1 MAFEDY
7 DVKLAFAR
15 IENELIASMMRNLKR
30 HLKEEE
36 EEGFDWSQWQVEQL
50 KYLQEYRRRNQKEY
64 GPRFSSINAK
74 MEEAIRFAHE
84 NGQKDEEL
92 NILDAISNSI

>member
-7 DVKLAFAR
+7 DVGKAFER
-15 IENELIASMMRNLKR
+15 IEAELIDSMMRNLGR

-50 KYLQEYRRRNQKEY
+50 KGLAEYRRRNKKKFGTLY
-64 GPRFSSINAK
+64 R
-74 MEEAIRFAHE
+74 
-84 NGQKDEEL
+84 
-92 NILDAISNSI
+92 